1 MQTGLEI
8 PKLVDTAHQNSS
20 FLRLYCSVGMTL
32 ANIVECWSLLVHAMY
47 TGLAG
52 CRALIFKSS
61 LSALAFTTCLH
72 NVFWVRA
79 SRVPSTE
86 LPARSGGLTRL
97 RLKDRKFL
105 HTPAGTV
112 GPLERGLIKAT
123 NSGENFE
130 GWVVGFYGE
139 WSDTLAKLP
148 EKLADAQVVRWQSKY
163 GREPTIQQRA
173 WLVSKVRSD
182 IAMMATKLNAQV
194 IIKNLQ
200 NMHEKSLP
208 PTGARR
214 RMELAYQDWAR
225 LQGRGPRTGGPFDH
239 PIGWRSW

>member
-1 MQTGLEI
+1 
-8 PKLVDTAHQNSS
+8 
-20 FLRLYCSVGMTL
+20 
-32 ANIVECWSLLVHAMY
+32 
-47 TGLAG
+47 
-52 CRALIFKSS
+52 
-61 LSALAFTTCLH
+61 
-72 NVFWVRA
+72 
-79 SRVPSTE
+79 
-86 LPARSGGLTRL
+86 
-97 RLKDRKFL
+97 
-105 HTPAGTV
+105 
-112 GPLERGLIKAT
+112 LERGLIKAT

-148 EKLADAQVVRWQSKY
+148 VKLADAQVVRWQSKY

-208 PTGARR
+208 PMGARR
-214 RMELAYQDWAR
+214 RMELEYQDWAR
-225 LQGRGPRTGGPFDH
+225 LQGRGPRTGGPFDRT
-239 PIGWRSW
+239 IGWRSWCSAMMQCHLTTCASASFSDRVSLVTWPAYPTTHRRILLPIPRSSPPSWWLL

>member
-1 MQTGLEI
+1 MNKREQ
-8 PKLVDTAHQNSS
+8 Q
-20 FLRLYCSVGMTL
+20 LYQ
-32 ANIVECWSLLVHAMY
+32 EY
-47 TGLAG
+47 
-52 CRALIFKSS
+52 
-61 LSALAFTTCLH
+61 
-72 NVFWVRA
+72 
-79 SRVPSTE
+79 
-86 LPARSGGLTRL
+86 LTRL
-97 RLKDRKFL
+97 RLKDRKHL

-123 NSGENFE
+123 NSGGNFE
-130 GWVVGFYGE
+130 AWVVGFYGE

-163 GREPTIQQRA
+163 GRDPTILQRA

-182 IAMMATKLNAQV
+182 IAMTRMATKLNAHWQV
-194 IIKNLQ
+194 IIRNLQ

-225 LQGRGPRTGGPFDH
+225 LQGRGSRTGGVTADLLTAP
-239 PIGWRSW
+239 

>member
-1 MQTGLEI
+1 M
-8 PKLVDTAHQNSS
+8 
-20 FLRLYCSVGMTL
+20 
-32 ANIVECWSLLVHAMY
+32 
-47 TGLAG
+47 
-52 CRALIFKSS
+52 
-61 LSALAFTTCLH
+61 
-72 NVFWVRA
+72 
-79 SRVPSTE
+79 
-86 LPARSGGLTRL
+86 
-97 RLKDRKFL
+97 
-105 HTPAGTV
+105 
-112 GPLERGLIKAT
+112 ERGLIKAT

-148 EKLADAQVVRWQSKY
+148 EKRADAQVVRWQTRSKY

-200 NMHEKSLP
+200 NMREKSLP

-214 RMELAYQDWAR
+214 RMELEYQDWAR
-225 LQGRGPRTGGPFDH
+225 LPVQGRGPRTVSETT
-239 PIGWRSW
+239 IGLRQARRPPSPAPPPQPPSPSPSQAPPE